1 MMKNQWK
8 RVAALMMMVALLFA
22 FSAPALAASQTS
34 GTFTLHLK
42 QKPTPEPE
50 KEPEATE
57 QPAEA
62 PKPTEEQEPQVTEAP
77 AAETTEEPAEEIKWV
92 VDEKG
97 NIVLDASGNPIP
109 ANTIPEGAQKLATL
123 VDKISPDRTIDIYAV
138 HEGKYLT
145 YGDQV
150 TLVAVLNGY
159 GSLVY
164 NIQWQVSRDGSWE
177 DLSGAHTTA
186 YSFVLNEDN
195 YNYNWRILVNITD
208 ITG

>member
-1 MMKNQWK
+1 MKKQWR
-8 RVAALMMMVALLFA
+8 RVAALMMTVALLFA

-62 PKPTEEQEPQVTEAP
+62 PQPTEEPKVTEAP
-77 AAETTEEPAEEIKWV
+77 AAETTEEPAEEIVWV

-123 VDKISPDRTIDIYAV
+123 VDMISPDRTIDIYAV

-145 YGDQV
+145 YGDEV

>member
-8 RVAALMMMVALLFA
+8 RVAALLMMVALLFA

-50 KEPEATE
+50 KESEATE

-62 PKPTEEQEPQVTEAP
+62 PKPTEEPQVTEAP

-92 VDEKG
+92 VGEKG

-145 YGDQV
+145 YGDEV
-150 TLVAVLNGY
+150 TLGRKRPWKSMRTAARRRC
-159 GSLVY
+159 
-164 NIQWQVSRDGSWE
+164 WTRVSTRFARMTRRRERWSCRPMRTIAAIMRDS
-177 DLSGAHTTA
+177 A
-186 YSFVLNEDN
+186 
-195 YNYNWRILVNITD
+195 R
-208 ITG
+208 

>member
-1 MMKNQWK
+1 METGSSADDDGG
-8 RVAALMMMVALLFA
+8 AAVCIFRACAGSQPDLRHLHA
-22 FSAPALAASQTS
+22 APEAEAHPGA
-34 GTFTLHLK
+34 
-42 QKPTPEPE
+42 E

-62 PKPTEEQEPQVTEAP
+62 PKPTEEPQVTEAP

-92 VDEKG
+92 VGEKG

-145 YGDQV
+145 YGDEV
-150 TLVAVLNGY
+150 TLGRKRPWKSVRTAARRRC
-159 GSLVY
+159 
-164 NIQWQVSRDGSWE
+164 WTRVSTRFARMTRRRERWSCRPMRTIAAIMRDS
-177 DLSGAHTTA
+177 A
-186 YSFVLNEDN
+186 
-195 YNYNWRILVNITD
+195 R
-208 ITG
+208 